1 MYRKAKILSA
11 SFPVKVGQIV
21 DVLHR
26 ENDNN
31 IIIGFTKEELFGW
44 YHKDFPDY
52 KCWYVSLDDIEFIST
67 VTNSKFK

>member
-11 SFPVKVGQIV
+11 SIPAIIGQIV

-31 IIIGFTKEELFGW
+31 IIIGFTKEGLFGW
-44 YHKDFPDY
+44 SHEDFPDY
-52 KCWYVSLDDIEFIST
+52 RCWYVSLDEIEFIST